1 MSRKLEHESWD
12 VLVIGGGAAGI
23 GAAVAAARNGARV
36 LMVDAG
42 PMIGGELVSGIPV
55 DGCLS
60 SRGEWVVGGVCRDL
74 FAECERLGGY
84 IGPINDYR
92 SLHVVAVDPEIMKIA
107 VVNLVQKAGVQMR
120 LYTYADDVL
129 MEKGRVRGV
138 VVVNKGRRAL
148 IEAKVVID
156 ASGDGDVALAA
167 GAPFDLGDVTKGE
180 LQPVTLLFRMVGV
193 EAEVLL
199 RFARDNPENFGFGE
213 YEGLGLTPKQCAA
226 ALYRQGLPKLFV
238 VANGPVMRAA
248 IAAGELHRSSM
259 IGITPTSMAR
269 KEVSL
274 NTTRVGHLDAT
285 DTPKLS
291 AALPELVRQ
300 VWECAGFLKKRMP
313 GFENAVFS
321 GLAPRIGIRETRRI
335 MGEYVLGDDDVAE
348 ARKFDDGIAK
358 GGHEIDVHLAGTG
371 HMRRAIRNG
380 GSYDIPYRTLLP
392 RGIANM
398 FVVGRCFSSTRVAHS
413 SARVMGTCLAM
424 GQAAGTAAAM
434 ASTAN
439 AWSGDLRDIDV
450 PRLRGVLRDQGAVL
464 EGTQ

>member
-23 GAAVAAARNGARV
+23 GAAVAAERNGARV

-120 LYTYADDVL
+120 LYTYADDVV

-167 GAPFDLGDVTKGE
+167 GAPFDVGDASKGE

-193 EAEVLL
+193 ESETLL
-199 RFARDNPENFGFGE
+199 RFARDHHENFGFGE
-213 YEGLGLTPKQCAA
+213 YEGIGLTPKQCAE
-226 ALYRQGLPKLFV
+226 ALYKQGLPKLFV

-248 IAAGELHRSSM
+248 ITAGELHRSSM

-291 AALPELVRQ
+291 AALPELIKQ

-335 MGEYVLGDDDVAE
+335 LGEYVLSDDDVAE
-348 ARKFDDGIAK
+348 ARKHADGIAK

-371 HMRRAIRNG
+371 HMRRAIKDG

-392 RGIANM
+392 RGLANM
-398 FVVGRCFSSTRVAHS
+398 FVIGRCFSSTRVAHS

-434 ASTAN
+434 ASSAN
-439 AWSGDLRDIDV
+439 AWSGDLRDIEV
-450 PRLRGVLRDQGAVL
+450 PRLRDMLRAQGAVL
-464 EGTQ
+464 EGTR